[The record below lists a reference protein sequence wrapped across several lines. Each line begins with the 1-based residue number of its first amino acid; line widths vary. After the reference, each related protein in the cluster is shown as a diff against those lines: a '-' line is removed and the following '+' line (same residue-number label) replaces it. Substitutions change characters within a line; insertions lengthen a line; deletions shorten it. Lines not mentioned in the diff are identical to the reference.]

1 MFQKLFATSN
11 DLILTVL
18 RVLLAVVFFP
28 HGAQKLLGLFGGGGL
43 HGTLALFARMG
54 FPAFL
59 GWLVIATEFFGPLA
73 LLFGFLTRVA
83 ALAIGVDML
92 MAVLL
97 VHIHIGFFMN
107 WTGRQKGEGFEFHL
121 LALAIVIAL
130 LVRGAGALSVDRLI
144 ARRAE

>member
-1 MFQKLFATSN
+1 VFQKLFATSN
-11 DLILTVL
+11 DLTLTVL
-18 RVLLAVVFFP
+18 RALLAVVFFP

-54 FPAFL
+54 LPTFL
-59 GWLVIATEFFGPLA
+59 GWLVIVTEFFGPLA
-73 LLFGFLTRVA
+73 LLFGFLTRIA

-92 MAVLL
+92 SAVLL

-107 WTGRQKGEGFEFHL
+107 WTGQQKGEGFEFHL
-121 LALAIVIAL
+121 LALAIVIVL
-130 LVRGAGALSVDRLI
+130 LVRGAGALSLDRLI

>member
-1 MFQKLFATSN
+1 MFQKIFSTSN
-11 DLILTVL
+11 DLVLTVL
-18 RVLLAVVFFP
+18 RVVLAVVFFP
-28 HGAQKLLGLFGGGGL
+28 HGAQKLLGLFRGGGL

-54 FPAFL
+54 LPTFL
-59 GWLVIATEFFGPLA
+59 GWLVIATEFFGPLG
-73 LLFGFLTRVA
+73 LLFGFLTRIA

-97 VHIHIGFFMN
+97 VHIHMGFFMN

-121 LALAIVIAL
+121 LAIAIAIAL
-130 LVRGAGALSVDRLI
+130 LIGGAGAFSVDRLV